1 MIRNLVIRPAEEA
14 DRAAIH
20 ALVDAAFE
28 GPSEAKLVDRL
39 VADNDV
45 VLELVALHE
54 GTLVGHVLFSRLL
67 VKTGNRLVPAV
78 ALAPLAV
85 DPGSQRTGVGTALV
99 ENAHHMVQEAGET
112 LSVVLGDPAYYGR
125 FGYVHDRAAKFES
138 AYQCAALQALSWG
151 DAPMAGKLIYAPAF
165 SDL

>member
-1 MIRNLVIRPAEEA
+1 MIRGLVIRPAGDA
-14 DRAAIH
+14 DREAIH

-28 GPSEAKLVDRL
+28 GPGEAELVDRL
-39 VADNDV
+39 VADDDV

-67 VKTGNRLVPAV
+67 VKTGNRLVPSV
-78 ALAPLAV
+78 ALAPLSV
-85 DPGSQRTGVGTALV
+85 DPECQRTGVGTALV
-99 ENAHHMVQEAGET
+99 ENAHHMLQEAGET

-151 DAPMAGKLIYAPAF
+151 DAPKSGKLIYAPAF
-165 SDL
+165 SEL